1 MVVCGVCG
9 GVAMTRPRLL
19 DLFCCGNVAQNS
31 SIWYNDVGK
40 EIPMSFTIKCEYCG
54 KEVEAQRKTKRFCS
68 TACEQRQRRDFPKE
82 RACRHCGK
90 MFPVITRAD
99 ANRQHCS
106 KECAKNHNR
115 KLIKAWNEEHPE
127 AMKKYN
133 ANRVKKNPSTYQV
146 GKRQER
152 LEMIRLL
159 GGKCIVCGVDNPYWL
174 HIDYIPTTRNERYR
188 HPRHLRYV
196 REHLDKFRLLCANHH
211 YELTLTG
218 HIEGTDIW
226 Q

>member
-1 MVVCGVCG
+1 MNK
-9 GVAMTRPRLL
+9 PRLL
-19 DLFCCGNVAQNS
+19 DLYCCANFQHNKSSGIISAGGLLMTTTITCHHCGKVFESQRSTRKFCSRACANRSA
-31 SIWYNDVGK
+31 WAK
-40 EIPMSFTIKCEYCG
+40 EKIRNCSYCG
-54 KEVEAQRKTKRFCS
+54 KPFALKS
-68 TACEQRQRRDFPKE
+68 A
-82 RACRHCGK
+82 
-90 MFPVITRAD
+90 AD

-115 KLIKAWNEEHPE
+115 KRIKTWQEERPGI
-127 AMKKYN
+127 MKKYN
-133 ANRVKKNPSTYQV
+133 ANRVAKNPGVYQQQ
-146 GKRQER
+146 KRQER
-152 LEMIRLL
+152 LEMIALL

-174 HIDYIPTTRNERYR
+174 HIDYIPTTRNEQYR
-188 HPRHLRYV
+188 HPRHLKYV